1 VRIKSQKDFFAGLL
15 FVAIGIAFAVGV
27 LGTKFKFGWTEAGEF
42 VFQNT
47 NYVIGSA
54 GRMGPGY
61 FPLMLGVLLAII
73 GTVVV
78 FRALVI
84 ETPDGDPVGP
94 WAWRPLL
101 YIIAANFLFGIL
113 LGGMPSLGIPA
124 LGLIVAIVVLTIVAA
139 KAGHEFKWRE
149 VIVLSVVLAVGS
161 WVTFV
166 WGLNLTF
173 QVWPKIFGS

>member
-1 VRIKSQKDFFAGLL
+1 
-15 FVAIGIAFAVGV
+15 
-27 LGTKFKFGWTEAGEF
+27 
-42 VFQNT
+42 
-47 NYVIGSA
+47 
-54 GRMGPGY
+54 
-61 FPLMLGVLLAII
+61 
-73 GTVVV
+73 
-78 FRALVI
+78 
-84 ETPDGDPVGP
+84 
-94 WAWRPLL
+94 LL